1 MLCIRILCA
10 AGGQDASFSWD
21 KVCKADI
28 WVIGERPGIWQV
40 VILHHFV
47 SLDHSGIWASLRT
60 LLDTLGSRCGV
71 CSGFSTLTF
80 VAALPNIMNVVIELQ
95 AR

>member
-1 MLCIRILCA
+1 MLCIDIVCA

-21 KVCKADI
+21 KDSKADL
-28 WVIGERPGIWQV
+28 WVIRERPGICQAL
-40 VILHHFV
+40 ILPIFV
-47 SLDHSGIWASLRT
+47 SLDHSGIWAFLWM
-60 LLDTLGSRCGV
+60 LLDIRVSRCGV

-80 VAALPNIMNVVIELQ
+80 VVALPNIMNVVIELQ